1 MHHYRSQ
8 LLNYRQIVHAQL
20 SSHGADHNCAGLI
33 VWRIRKINHASAP
46 HVTRKTG
53 SDRGLERTRLERVI
67 RIIIESG
74 MLYTLFVILTFA
86 CELAG
91 SNAIY
96 GVSDMVRLFSCLSL
110 ERY

>member
-1 MHHYRSQ
+1 
-8 LLNYRQIVHAQL
+8 
-20 SSHGADHNCAGLI
+20 
-33 VWRIRKINHASAP
+33 
-46 HVTRKTG
+46 
-53 SDRGLERTRLERVI
+53 
-67 RIIIESG
+67 